1 MLTAI
6 FVHADGTHEPR
17 EVEPDREVW
26 CVPQYQ
32 DRDGSWL
39 RAGQRRRSHIEYSAL
54 DLDVP
59 TCQVAYRKVYFH
71 RTLVRYPPTWS
82 GPIEQG
88 ALWRFEPVIVYD
100 EHPPI
105 LSASVGPQQWPRQEI
120 WRFEIRYIEDGA

>member
-88 ALWRFEPVIVYD
+88 ALWRYDVVMSYD
-100 EHPPI
+100 ENEP
-105 LSASVGPQQWPRQEI
+105 LPRADV
-120 WRFEIRYIEDGA
+120 WRFEIRYVEDGA